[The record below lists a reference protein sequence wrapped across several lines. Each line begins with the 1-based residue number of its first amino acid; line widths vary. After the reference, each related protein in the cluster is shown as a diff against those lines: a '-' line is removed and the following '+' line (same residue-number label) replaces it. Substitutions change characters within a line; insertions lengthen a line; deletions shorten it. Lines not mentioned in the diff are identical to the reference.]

1 MLFKINNKMKEIE
14 LSSTTD
20 DEKNSFMNDEIDIK
34 NEIEE
39 ENKDNNNIMKPK
51 DSTEFLTKDKEKNEN
66 NLLNEIDS
74 NAPLIINKTPNRFF
88 GLKIYLN
95 NDICFQILKMT
106 KIGNTKA
113 LFYNANDDPLF
124 IIGPQWPYCL
134 ALIIGITLI
143 YILIYLYY
151 NKNSSTLV
159 KVIDW
164 ILYILW
170 DISYIST
177 CIKNPGYPKMC
188 SETIKGTKDML
199 YCEKC
204 ELWYKP
210 TSSTIHCE
218 ICDICI
224 EGFTHHCFWFG
235 HCIGI
240 NNKKEFYAFLFLS
253 FIFPIYLMV
262 NIILFCNR

>member
-1 MLFKINNKMKEIE
+1 MKEIE

-20 DEKNSFMNDEIDIK
+20 DEKNSFIKDESALK
-34 NEIEE
+34 NEKEE
-39 ENKDNNNIMKPK
+39 ENKVNNNIMKPK
-51 DSTEFLTKDKEKNEN
+51 DSAEFLIKDDERNEN

-88 GLKIYLN
+88 GLKLYIN

-113 LFYNANDDPLF
+113 FFYNTNDDPLF

-134 ALIIGITLI
+134 ALLIGITLI
-143 YILIYLYY
+143 YILIYLYF

-159 KVIDW
+159 KIIDW

-188 SETIKGTKDML
+188 SETIKGNKDML

-210 TSSTIHCE
+210 TSSTIHCD

-262 NIILFCNR
+262 NIILFGNS

>member
-1 MLFKINNKMKEIE
+1 MKEIE
-14 LSSTTD
+14 LSTTND
-20 DEKNSFMNDEIDIK
+20 DEKNTFIKDDSDIK
-34 NEIEE
+34 KENEE
-39 ENKDNNNIMKPK
+39 EIKDINNIKKPK
-51 DSTEFLTKDKEKNEN
+51 DSTEYLTEDDEMNEN
-66 NLLNEIDS
+66 KILNEIDS

-88 GLKIYLN
+88 GLKLYLN

-113 LFYNANDDPLF
+113 FFYNKNDDPLF

-134 ALIIGITLI
+134 ALIISITLI
-143 YILIYLYY
+143 YIFIYLYY

-159 KVIDW
+159 KVLDW

-170 DISYIST
+170 DLSYVFTSV
-177 CIKNPGYPKMC
+177 KNPGYPKMC

-210 TSSTIHCE
+210 SSSTIHCE

-240 NNKKEFYAFLFLS
+240 NNKKEFYAFLILS

-262 NIILFCNR
+262 NIILFSNK